1 MFQLAQLLGLR
12 HLWNQWLRTLASLMG
27 IIIGITTFIFGPT
40 IANTL
45 SASVDMT
52 ADDIAGRASL
62 EIILKNGF
70 TPADLSTI
78 RAIGGIEI
86 AVPSINGGGLLLGE
100 NELLAFWGIDPTL
113 EREIRTYVIAQGD
126 FIQTEGEAL
135 ITQRYALDKGMRLGD
150 TLTLVSTGGIHSL
163 RVVGVL
169 RDTGGVA
176 RLNSGD
182 IVVMIQADAMRLA
195 DKSSADTVH
204 LVLDAG
210 ASAEQVSEQLKIQ
223 FADIQVNTPA
233 SHLSNAKAI
242 ATILNMIM
250 GIITFTMLFAGSFL
264 IYNTVAVSVAQR
276 RSEIGILRALG
287 LEKQAIRR
295 MFMAEAVIMGL
306 VGSFLG
312 IIGGYLMLSSISGN
326 FEILPRELISA
337 SPLQSKATFSVA
349 PWLPF
354 FALSMGI
361 LFPILASYLASKE
374 AIQIDPTEA
383 MIQIRAETGRIPIY
397 KRRIILGVAIIV
409 IGIIIRLTYSG
420 DLAVAVILSNIL
432 TYSMIFGAI
441 LLIAPL
447 LFCLN
452 WLMEK
457 TNQWGWNLT
466 SWLAGL
472 NLTQRPKRI
481 LSTSILLVIGGM
493 MLVYISQSNYGFTDF
508 VDEWRQNE
516 NVGDLTV
523 LGAGVNPLQP
533 IVNIP
538 QTVIEEISSRPDVV
552 DSAAELMIGIESDG
566 VQYKIRAIDLPAF
579 TRMDGSFIWNE
590 GDKSTALE
598 RLITHDKPTL
608 LLHMGAGIL
617 TQGLDVGSII
627 TLNTPQGEVNFEI
640 IGTIYG
646 SLGLDEITLV
656 MDKALYAQLW
666 GDTDSNKFALQL
678 ANGADIQAIRRELLA
693 KYAMQGVVVYDVAD
707 VTQAFSDRLTSIATV
722 SSLMSGLFTI
732 VITVGLGSTFYVLI
746 LDRRRELGMLRALGM
761 TKHQIRMSVLKEG
774 ILLFALT
781 SLLTVPGA
789 YLATSF
795 QQLGIQNLVGFKF
808 NLEIGQVI
816 SHLGIILILVILA
829 VVIPAHSASKTNILE
844 AMRYE

>member
-1 MFQLAQLLGLR
+1 MFQLTRLLGLR
-12 HLWNQWLRTLASLMG
+12 HLRNQWLRTLLSLMG
-27 IIIGITTFIFGPT
+27 IVVGITTFIFGPT

-70 TPADLSTI
+70 TSANLSAI
-78 RAIGGIEI
+78 RAIGGIEM
-86 AVPSINGGGLLLGE
+86 AVPSVNGGGLLFGQ
-100 NELLAFWGIDPTL
+100 NELLAFWGIDPML
-113 EREIRTYVIAQGD
+113 EREIRTYVVAQGD
-126 FIQTEGEAL
+126 FIQTDGEAL
-135 ITQRYALDKGMRLGD
+135 ITQRYATDKRIKLGD

-163 RVVGVL
+163 QIVGILADV
-169 RDTGGVA
+169 GGVA

-182 IVVMIQADAMRLA
+182 IVVMTQTDAMHLT
-195 DKSSADTVH
+195 DKSAVDTVH
-204 LVLDAG
+204 LILSAG
-210 ASAEQVSEQLKIQ
+210 ASSKQISEDLKAQ
-223 FADIQVNTPA
+223 FSEIQVNTPA
-233 SHLSNAKAI
+233 SHLRNAKDI
-242 ATILNMIM
+242 ATILNMLM

-287 LEKQAIRR
+287 LEKRATRR
-295 MFMAEAVIMGL
+295 MFMAEAIIMGL
-306 VGSFLG
+306 IGSFFG
-312 IIGGYLMLSSISGN
+312 IIGGYLMLGVSGN
-326 FEILPRELISA
+326 LEILPKELISA

-349 PWLPF
+349 PWLPL
-354 FALSMGI
+354 FALAMGI

-397 KRRIILGVAIIV
+397 KRRIILAVAIIV

-420 DLAVAVILSNIL
+420 DLAFAVILSNIL
-432 TYSMIFGAI
+432 TYSMIFAAI

-452 WLMEK
+452 WLIEK
-457 TNQWGWNLT
+457 TNQRGLNLT

-493 MLVYISQSNYGFTDF
+493 MFVYISQSNYGFTKF
-508 VDEWRQNE
+508 VDEWEQNE
-516 NVGDLTV
+516 NIGNLTM
-523 LGAGVNPLQP
+523 LGAGVTPLQP

-538 QTVIEEISSRPDVV
+538 QSVIDEVISRPDVV
-552 DSAAELMIGIESDG
+552 DSTAELMISTESNGII
-566 VQYKIRAIDLPAF
+566 YKIRAIDLSAF
-579 TRMDGSFIWNE
+579 TRMGGKFVWNE

-598 RLITHDKPTL
+598 RLMTHDKPTV

-617 TQGLDVGSII
+617 TQGVNVGSII
-627 TLNTPQGEVNFEI
+627 TLETPQGDVNFEI
-640 IGTIYG
+640 IGTIFG
-646 SLGLDEITLV
+646 SLGLDEITIV
-656 MDKALYAQLW
+656 MDKGLYTQLW
-666 GDTDSNKFALQL
+666 GNTDINKFALQL
-678 ANGADIQAIRRELLA
+678 AEGADIQAIRRELLA

-707 VTQAFSDRLTSIATV
+707 VTQAFRDRLTSIATV
-722 SSLMSGLFTI
+722 SSLMSGLFSI
-732 VITVGLGSTFYVLI
+732 VISVGLGSTFYVLI

-761 TKHQIRMSVLKEG
+761 TQHQIRMSVLKEG

-795 QQLGIQNLVGFKF
+795 QQLGMQNLVGFKF
-808 NLEIGQVI
+808 ILEIGQVI
-816 SHLGIILILVILA
+816 SHLGIMLILVILA
-829 VVIPAHSASKTNILE
+829 IVIPARFGARTNILE